1 MSAPIPFSQPG
12 TQNPQHTAASPPSTS
27 FANAQ
32 SHSIIRLQLFPH
44 AEQPHRSHY
53 HGFSFPPVE
62 KDLRPGTL
70 VRIGR
75 KVDKR
80 ADKEKDGE
88 RGHRSRRD
96 KSNNVSE
103 GAEEMETGDVNNG
116 GGGATTGDRKRIEFI
131 AFRSKVVS
139 RTHAELWAET
149 DGQIYFRDVGS
160 SSGTFLNRLRLSP
173 SGKESKP
180 HLLKSGDVLQLGVD
194 YQGRQEEIYKC
205 VMIKV
210 FVTRTQKPRTNPQRL
225 RQTLTAFL
233 TAMNP
238 NASEADAAV
247 TSDCCICLSS
257 IAPFQA
263 LFLAPCSHCF
273 HYKCATPLLSSAVMF
288 QCPLCRQVANLE
300 ANVTNEDFG
309 DEVDGDVDAVAG
321 RPPSVRPPSTPA
333 SARPPSGINIA
344 AFLEERQQEAE
355 RVGRVTAMDPDAL
368 LSDGEA
374 DMQIGSPPLDSVMT
388 LARGARSKGRSQQ
401 PNGVVGSGSEAAS
414 SSPVGSGTAPM
425 AIPKRAAR
433 SSPRLEVDGGS
444 SSLALDDGTRGGQ
457 EARTFV
463 PSSALK
469 AALREQ
475 NNAIDEILNELPAEI
490 GEERKRTMRARL
502 LQAAQEAAV
511 GIQRQASPGP
521 GILRK
526 SDGADASSRGEALPS
541 PPAGNV
547 IIPIPEGN
555 EVGLADVGGDEDKT
569 MIRRKGIDGMEVDE

>member
-1 MSAPIPFSQPG
+1 MSAPISFTNPRG
-12 TQNPQHTAASPPSTS
+12 TRPPQSSSPPT
-27 FANAQ
+27 NNQ
-32 SHSIIRLQLFPH
+32 TLNSHTIIRLQLFPH

-62 KDLRPGTL
+62 KDLRPGTI

-80 ADKEKDGE
+80 SDKDKDGD
-88 RGHRSRRD
+88 RHRSRRD

-103 GAEEMETGDVNNG
+103 GAEEMDAGDVVG
-116 GGGATTGDRKRIEFI
+116 GGPAGAGGPGGRDAMNGERRRIEFI

-139 RTHAELWAET
+139 RTHAELWADS

-180 HLLKSGDVLQLGVD
+180 HPLKSGDVLQLGVD

-210 FVTRTQKPRTNPQRL
+210 FVTRTQKPKTNPQRL

-238 NASEADAAV
+238 NASDADAAV

-300 ANVTNEDFG
+300 ANVTNEEYEEE
-309 DEVDGDVDAVAG
+309 EVDG
-321 RPPSVRPPSTPA
+321 PPSAKGVTSPQ

-344 AFLEERQQEAE
+344 AILEEQREVDE
-355 RVGRVTAMDPDAL
+355 RVGRVTATDPDAL
-368 LSDGEA
+368 LSDTEIDGGGFV
-374 DMQIGSPPLDSVMT
+374 GSPPADSVMT
-388 LARGARSKGRSQQ
+388 LARGARSKAKAIGR
-401 PNGVVGSGSEAAS
+401 
-414 SSPVGSGTAPM
+414 SGTAVGPIS
-425 AIPKRAAR
+425 IPGRR
-433 SSPRLEVDGGS
+433 E
-444 SSLALDDGTRGGQ
+444 RGGGIVVDSPADSPGPLSPTYPAPLPDDEANAGG

-463 PSSALK
+463 VPSTLK

-475 NNAIDEILNELPAEI
+475 NAAIDAILNELPPEVSAD
-490 GEERKRTMRARL
+490 RKREMRARL
-502 LQAAQEAAV
+502 LKAAQEATA
-511 GIQRQASPGP
+511 GIQRQGSPVG
-521 GILRK
+521 RV
-526 SDGADASSRGEALPS
+526 PS
-541 PPAGNV
+541 PPGGVLAVPGGKGKGRGEDGV
-547 IIPIPEGN
+547 EG
-555 EVGLADVGGDEDKT
+555 VGEGEGEGDRTRIYGESA
-569 MIRRKGIDGMEVDE
+569 MEVDQ